1 MTNADADAYSY
12 TIARMDDEGHWVAI
26 DSFDSYSEADLV
38 LDKYADMYPST
49 IVDII
54 HNHQA

>member
-1 MTNADADAYSY
+1 MTNADAYSY

-38 LDKYADMYPST
+38 LDKYFDMYPST